1 LLLIYVKTYCFGR
14 ISNVK
19 KWLTLKLT
27 VALTQSRHLLRIA
40 MQINNKSK
48 NIAIIGSGL
57 VGSLLAIYLKRLGHT
72 ITVFDR
78 RPDIRNIVFSGRSIN
93 LAMSNRGWQALREV
107 GIEEEI
113 KKIAIPLYKRAMHI
127 VGEAEYHQNYGKEGE
142 AIWSISRG
150 VLNRKMIDLAENEG
164 AIFRFEEKVWDIDLP
179 EAKIY
184 TGETEKGKWTAY
196 QFDMVFGCDGAFS
209 RVRHKMQRRSRFD
222 YSQDFIDVG
231 YKELTIPANADGS
244 HKLDKHSFHIW
255 PRGKF
260 MLIAMPN
267 LDGSFTCTLF
277 MPFEGEVSFE
287 NIKTKEDAIAFF
299 GTYFPDV
306 MQVMDDLMEDFFKNP
321 TSAMVTMK
329 CYPWT
334 YWDKVALVGDS
345 AHAVVPFYGQ
355 GMNAGFED
363 IYQLNEIIKNKD
375 DDWEAIFK
383 EYQQTRKPNADAI
396 AELSYRNFV
405 EMSSKTANPM
415 FLLQKKIEK
424 HFAAKHPQKWIPAY
438 SRVTFSERPYTE
450 ALAVGDAQEAIMKT
464 VMKMPNI
471 ADKWDSAEVE
481 EKILSLL

>member
-1 LLLIYVKTYCFGR
+1 M
-14 ISNVK
+14 
-19 KWLTLKLT
+19 
-27 VALTQSRHLLRIA
+27 TQS
-40 MQINNKSK
+40 KK

-57 VGSLLAIYLKRLGHT
+57 VGSLLAIYLKKYGHQ

-78 RPDIRNIVFSGRSIN
+78 RPDIRNIEFSGRSIN
-93 LAMSNRGWQALREV
+93 LAMSNRGWNALRAV
-107 GIEEEI
+107 GIEDEI
-113 KKIAIPLYKRAMHI
+113 KEIAIPLDKRAMHV
-127 VGEAEYHQNYGKEGE
+127 VGKPEYYQKYGKDGE

-150 VLNRKMIDLAENEG
+150 VLNKRMIDLAENNGVE
-164 AIFRFEEKVWDIDLP
+164 FRFEEKVWDIDLP
-179 EAKIY
+179 EAKVY
-184 TGETEKGKWTAY
+184 TGDTEKGEWTEY
-196 QFDMVFGCDGAFS
+196 PFDLVFGCDGAFS

-231 YKELTIPANADGS
+231 YKELTIPANNDGT
-244 HKLDKHSFHIW
+244 HKLDKNSFHIW

-260 MLIAMPN
+260 MFIAMPN

-287 NIKTKEDAIAFF
+287 SIKTKKDAVDFF
-299 GTYFPDV
+299 NTYFPNV
-306 MQVMDDLMEDFFKNP
+306 KNEIENLTEDFFKNP

-363 IYQLNEIIKNKD
+363 IFVLDEIIQEFG
-375 DDWEAIFK
+375 DDWEKIFDT
-383 EYQQTRKPNADAI
+383 YQQRRKPNADAI

-405 EMSSKTANPM
+405 EMSSKTADAN

-424 HFAAKHPQKWIPAY
+424 HFSANHPEKWIPAY
-438 SRVTFSERPYTE
+438 SRVTFSERPYAE
-450 ALAVGDAQEAIMKT
+450 ALAAGDAQESIMKE
-464 VMKMPNI
+464 VMKTPNI
-471 ADKWDSAEVE
+471 EKKWDSAEVE
-481 EKILSLL
+481 KLMLDLIG